1 MNIEVEI
8 RSFITKEDYERLLKF
23 FRENSELVKEDF
35 QETLY
40 FDCAQDLRI
49 QKNNLGAKIWLKK
62 GKIHDEARE
71 ELEVKIN
78 REDFEKIK
86 NIFLSM
92 GLNIEIKWLRDR
104 KQFNWDGIKVCL
116 DHTKGYGYIIELE
129 KITNE
134 LEQGKVLEELKQKL
148 RELNI
153 LLTPREKFE
162 EKFDYY
168 KRNWR
173 NLI

>member
-8 RSFITKEDYERLLKF
+8 RSFITKEDFEKLLEF

-40 FDCAQDLRI
+40 FDCEEDLRI
-49 QKNNLGAKIWLKK
+49 QKNNLGAKIWLKH
-62 GKIHDEARE
+62 GKIHDEVRE

-92 GLNIEIKWLRDR
+92 GLKIEIRWLRNR
-104 KQFNWDGIKVCL
+104 KQFNWNGIKVCL
-116 DHTKGYGYIIELE
+116 DHTKGYGHIIELE
-129 KITNE
+129 KITSE
-134 LEQGKVLEELKQKL
+134 LEKEDVLEELKQKL

-153 LLTPREKFE
+153 PLTPREKFD

-168 KRNWR
+168 KRNWKD
-173 NLI
+173 LI

>member
-8 RSFITKEDYERLLKF
+8 RSFITKENFERLLKF

-40 FDCAQDLRI
+40 FDCEQDLRI
-49 QKNNLGAKIWLKK
+49 QKNNFGAKIWLKR

-78 REDFEKIK
+78 RVDFENIK

-92 GLNIEIKWLRDR
+92 GLDIEIKWLRDR